1 MKKLSILIA
10 VIALLG
16 GMIIWA
22 GKPATPAEKGI
33 HFQNITFNQALLEAQ
48 KEHKLVFMNVYATWC
63 VPCKMMMKNTL
74 TTEKVGSVFNKD
86 FVNISVNAEKGEGIE
101 LVKRYQI
108 TGHPIMFVI
117 DSQGKVVKRI
127 LGYMDSDQLLAQ
139 VKGLTK

>member
-16 GMIIWA
+16 GTIILA
-22 GKPATPAEKGI
+22 AKPSTPAAKGI

-48 KEHKLVFMNVYATWC
+48 KEHKLVFMNMYATWC
-63 VPCKMMMKNTL
+63 VPCKMLMKNTM
-74 TTEKVGSVFNKD
+74 TNEKVGSVFNKD
-86 FVNISVNAEKGEGIE
+86 FINISVDAEKGEGIE
-101 LVKRYQI
+101 LAKRYQV

-117 DSQGKVVKRI
+117 DAQGKVVKRI

>member
-1 MKKLSILIA
+1 MKKLSILIT
-10 VIALLG
+10 VIALLCG
-16 GMIIWA
+16 TIIWA

-33 HFQNITFNQALLEAQ
+33 HFESITFNQALQEAK

-108 TGHPIMFVI
+108 TGHPIMLVI
-117 DSQGKVVKRI
+117 NPDGNVVKRI
-127 LGYMDSDQLLAQ
+127 LGYMDSDQLLAK

>member
-1 MKKLSILIA
+1 MKKLSILIT
-10 VIALLG
+10 VIALFG
-16 GMIIWA
+16 VAVIRA
-22 GKPATPAEKGI
+22 GKPATPVEKGI
-33 HFQNITFNQALLEAQ
+33 HFENITFNQALQEA
-48 KEHKLVFMNVYATWC
+48 KREHKLVVMNVYATWR

-74 TTEKVGSVFNKD
+74 TNEKVGSVFNKD

-108 TGHPIMFVI
+108 SGHPIMLVI
-117 DSQGKVVKRI
+117 NSQGKMVKRI